1 MYMLGPKQI
10 KEDILEYKQH
20 IEGVLEKFKVMKHDV
35 KQANP
40 SLIRKNLDKLWG
52 DIIHKETET
61 TVVIDKLNE
70 CVKELNEC
78 KSIMGEINKI
88 LQVFKPVY
96 NSATIGTLQGLTRE
110 AIKQH
115 EIEPDDDD
123 GAVEFVLEQ
132 NYHELEDIRAKSK
145 SRRSHSRGGRKK
157 TTRKRK

>member
-1 MYMLGPKQI
+1 MSGPNQI

-40 SLIRKNLDKLWG
+40 YVIRQNLDKLWG

-70 CVKELNEC
+70 CVKELNDC
-78 KSIMGEINKI
+78 KSIMGEINKV

-115 EIEPDDDD
+115 KIEPDDDD
-123 GAVEFVLEQ
+123 RAAKFVVEQ
-132 NYHELEDIRAKSK
+132 NYDELKDISTKSK
-145 SRRSHSRGGRKK
+145 
-157 TTRKRK
+157 

>member
-1 MYMLGPKQI
+1 MSGPNQI
-10 KEDILEYKQH
+10 KEDILEYKKH

-35 KQANP
+35 KQAKP

-78 KSIMGEINKI
+78 KSIMNEINET

-110 AIKQH
+110 AIKKQT
-115 EIEPDDDD
+115 IEPDYDDE
-123 GAVEFVLEQ
+123 AAKFVVEQ
-132 NYHELEDIRAKSK
+132 NYDELKDIRAKSK
-145 SRRSHSRGGRKK
+145 SRRSLSRGGRKK